1 MKTILRVSK
10 TSNSL
15 KLAVVDS
22 TAWCRTEIKERKYP
36 KPMDSKTYK
45 ELIIRHRTLY
55 TIRSYF
61 SPETYKIE
69 LSSIEK
75 QEVTRLSKK

>member
-1 MKTILRVSK
+1 
-10 TSNSL
+10 
-15 KLAVVDS
+15 
-22 TAWCRTEIKERKYP
+22 
-36 KPMDSKTYK
+36 MDSKTYT

-75 QEVTRLSKK
+75 QEVTRLSKEHVRAHTFGKDIDTIDKVNGHEANIRDPKVKKP